1 MITTENL
8 TVRFGKEAL
17 FENVNIKFA
26 PGNCYGLIGA
36 NGAGKSTLIKLL
48 LKELEPTEG
57 TITINN
63 KKLNKIKRRQIPKFR
78 RNIGV
83 VFQDFRLLKD
93 RNIYDNVAFGLRNN
107 VYSNV
112 YDLGVMEMMEEYGFD
127 EEEVD
132 NVIKYLAKFDRPRDV
147 KKAAIEYFK
156 DLSVTESIKEE
167 LKEIAKEQAK
177 AHNYKE
183 LLEEILVRHDVAVKL
198 KGDSYKDTV
207 KMMLEDTAEL
217 DVYQKMLNRISKRQ
231 FKEEVI
237 KNEVTKALKLVNLE
251 GYEKRQ
257 INQLSGGQMQRI
269 AIARAIVN
277 KPRILL
283 LDEPLSA
290 LDLKLRKKMR
300 LELKE
305 LQQKLGIT
313 FIFVTHDQEEAMVMS
328 DTIIVMNGGKIQQI
342 GRPEDIYNTPTNRFV
357 ASFIG
362 EANIIPGVYSDKRR
376 LTMLNKTFKVSSLD
390 LEVGDKVYIIVE
402 KEDFDV
408 APLESAKLIGHVR
421 SVKFQVNSYIMDVEV
436 NGTVIHVSSEDKFSV
451 GDDCIAIK
459 SGTYDLALKYQ
470 QASSDIL
477 IENNLMA
484 DGHGG
489 VVFGSESSGGIKNI
503 IVRRCLFENTDRGLR
518 IKTRRGRGNVGQI
531 DNITFDDIVM
541 NNVLTPFVINSYY
554 NMGPKGGHE
563 EYVWTT
569 KALPVDEYTPVL
581 GAFHFSNMVCNDVS
595 IAAGVFL
602 GLAEMPIKLVS
613 FENVSFSYNKEALEG
628 IPCMMEHPYKM
639 KRVGIFCLNVEK
651 LETKNVTFD
660 GVLGDEIIKEW
671 TR

>member
-1 MITTENL
+1 MARTLVELKGIRKAYGDNVILEDFDMSINENEFVTLLGPSGCGKTTSLRIIGGFETMQEGQLLLDWEEIGLLPSHKRPIN
-8 TVRFGKEAL
+8 TVFQRYAL
-17 FENVNIKFA
+17 F
-26 PGNCYGLIGA
+26 PHL
-36 NGAGKSTLIKLL
+36 
-48 LKELEPTEG
+48 
-57 TITINN
+57 
-63 KKLNKIKRRQIPKFR
+63 
-78 RNIGV
+78 
-83 VFQDFRLLKD
+83 
-93 RNIYDNVAFGLRNN
+93 NIYDNVAFGLRNN

-167 LKEIAKEQAK
+167 LKEITKEQAK

-451 GDDCIAIK
+451 GDEIGFTISPNNIYVESITEKKEKILANYDGANILEGSFIGENVFNFLGADFDTYITTFEPGEHVNAVIRPEDFDLVLDDPDSAI
-459 SGTYDLALKYQ
+459 LQ
-470 QASSDIL
+470 
-477 IENNLMA
+477 
-484 DGHGG
+484 G
-489 VVFGSESSGGIKNI
+489 VVTKSVFTGIH
-503 IVRRCLFENTDRGLR
+503 FEMHVLCEGMDLLVEDYQNVE
-518 IKTRRGRGNVGQI
+518 VGQRIGLKI
-531 DNITFDDIVM
+531 D
-541 NNVLTPFVINSYY
+541 SYEI
-554 NMGPKGGHE
+554 H
-563 EYVWTT
+563 
-569 KALPVDEYTPVL
+569 
-581 GAFHFSNMVCNDVS
+581 
-595 IAAGVFL
+595 
-602 GLAEMPIKLVS
+602 
-613 FENVSFSYNKEALEG
+613 
-628 IPCMMEHPYKM
+628 MMKSE
-639 KRVGIFCLNVEK
+639 
-651 LETKNVTFD
+651 D
-660 GVLGDEIIKEW
+660 
-671 TR
+671 

>member
-1 MITTENL
+1 MARTLVELKGIRKVYGDNVILEDFDMSINENEFVTLLGPSGCGKTTSLRIIGGFETMQEGQLLLDGEEIGMLPSHKRPIN
-8 TVRFGKEAL
+8 TVFQRYAL
-17 FENVNIKFA
+17 F
-26 PGNCYGLIGA
+26 PHL
-36 NGAGKSTLIKLL
+36 
-48 LKELEPTEG
+48 
-57 TITINN
+57 
-63 KKLNKIKRRQIPKFR
+63 
-78 RNIGV
+78 
-83 VFQDFRLLKD
+83 
-93 RNIYDNVAFGLRNN
+93 NIYDNVAFGLRNN

-167 LKEIAKEQAK
+167 LKEITKEQAK

-451 GDDCIAIK
+451 GDEIGFTISPNNIYVESITEKKEKILANYDGANILEGSFIGENVFNFLGADFDTYITTFEPGEHVNAVIRPEDFDLVLDDPDSAI
-459 SGTYDLALKYQ
+459 LQ
-470 QASSDIL
+470 
-477 IENNLMA
+477 
-484 DGHGG
+484 G
-489 VVFGSESSGGIKNI
+489 VVTKSVFTGIH
-503 IVRRCLFENTDRGLR
+503 FEMHVLCEGMDLLVEDYQNVE
-518 IKTRRGRGNVGQI
+518 VGQRIGLKI
-531 DNITFDDIVM
+531 D
-541 NNVLTPFVINSYY
+541 SYEI
-554 NMGPKGGHE
+554 H
-563 EYVWTT
+563 
-569 KALPVDEYTPVL
+569 
-581 GAFHFSNMVCNDVS
+581 
-595 IAAGVFL
+595 
-602 GLAEMPIKLVS
+602 
-613 FENVSFSYNKEALEG
+613 
-628 IPCMMEHPYKM
+628 MMKSE
-639 KRVGIFCLNVEK
+639 
-651 LETKNVTFD
+651 D
-660 GVLGDEIIKEW
+660 
-671 TR
+671 

>member
-1 MITTENL
+1 MARTLVELKGIRKAYGDNVILEDFDMSINENEFVTLLGPSGCGKTTSLRIIGGFETMQEGQLLLDGEEIGMLPSHKRPIN
-8 TVRFGKEAL
+8 TVFQRYAL
-17 FENVNIKFA
+17 F
-26 PGNCYGLIGA
+26 PHL
-36 NGAGKSTLIKLL
+36 
-48 LKELEPTEG
+48 
-57 TITINN
+57 
-63 KKLNKIKRRQIPKFR
+63 
-78 RNIGV
+78 
-83 VFQDFRLLKD
+83 
-93 RNIYDNVAFGLRNN
+93 NIYDNVAFGLRNN

-156 DLSVTESIKEE
+156 DLSVIESIKEE
-167 LKEIAKEQAK
+167 LKEITKEQAK

-451 GDDCIAIK
+451 GDEIGFTISPNNIYVESITEKKEKILANYDGANILEGSFIGENVFNFLGADFDTYITTFEPGEHVNAVIRPEDFDLVLDDPDSAI
-459 SGTYDLALKYQ
+459 LQ
-470 QASSDIL
+470 
-477 IENNLMA
+477 
-484 DGHGG
+484 G
-489 VVFGSESSGGIKNI
+489 VVTKSVFTGIH
-503 IVRRCLFENTDRGLR
+503 FEMHVLCEGMDLLVEDYQNVE
-518 IKTRRGRGNVGQI
+518 VGQRIGLKI
-531 DNITFDDIVM
+531 D
-541 NNVLTPFVINSYY
+541 SYEI
-554 NMGPKGGHE
+554 H
-563 EYVWTT
+563 
-569 KALPVDEYTPVL
+569 
-581 GAFHFSNMVCNDVS
+581 
-595 IAAGVFL
+595 
-602 GLAEMPIKLVS
+602 
-613 FENVSFSYNKEALEG
+613 
-628 IPCMMEHPYKM
+628 MMKSE
-639 KRVGIFCLNVEK
+639 
-651 LETKNVTFD
+651 D
-660 GVLGDEIIKEW
+660 
-671 TR
+671 

>member
-1 MITTENL
+1 MARTLVELKGIRKAYGDNVILEDFDMSINENEFVTLLGPSGCGKTTSLRIIGGFETMQEGQLLLDGEEIGMLPSHKRPIN
-8 TVRFGKEAL
+8 TVFQRYAL
-17 FENVNIKFA
+17 F
-26 PGNCYGLIGA
+26 PHL
-36 NGAGKSTLIKLL
+36 
-48 LKELEPTEG
+48 
-57 TITINN
+57 
-63 KKLNKIKRRQIPKFR
+63 
-78 RNIGV
+78 
-83 VFQDFRLLKD
+83 
-93 RNIYDNVAFGLRNN
+93 NIYDNVAFGLRNN

-167 LKEIAKEQAK
+167 LKEITKEQAK

-183 LLEEILVRHDVAVKL
+183 LLKEILVRHDVAVKL

-451 GDDCIAIK
+451 GDEIGFTISPNNIYVESITEKKEKILANYDGANILEGSFIGENVFNFLGADFDTYITTFEPGEHVNAVIRPEDFDLVLDDPDSAI
-459 SGTYDLALKYQ
+459 LQ
-470 QASSDIL
+470 
-477 IENNLMA
+477 
-484 DGHGG
+484 G
-489 VVFGSESSGGIKNI
+489 VVTKSVFTGIH
-503 IVRRCLFENTDRGLR
+503 FEMHVLCEGMDLLVEDYQNVE
-518 IKTRRGRGNVGQI
+518 VGQRIGLKI
-531 DNITFDDIVM
+531 D
-541 NNVLTPFVINSYY
+541 SYEI
-554 NMGPKGGHE
+554 H
-563 EYVWTT
+563 
-569 KALPVDEYTPVL
+569 
-581 GAFHFSNMVCNDVS
+581 
-595 IAAGVFL
+595 
-602 GLAEMPIKLVS
+602 
-613 FENVSFSYNKEALEG
+613 
-628 IPCMMEHPYKM
+628 MMKSE
-639 KRVGIFCLNVEK
+639 
-651 LETKNVTFD
+651 D
-660 GVLGDEIIKEW
+660 
-671 TR
+671 

>member
-1 MITTENL
+1 MARTLVELKGIRKAYGDNVILEDFDMSINENEFVTLLGPSGCGKTTSLRIIGGFETMQEGQLLLDGEEIGMLPSHKRPIN
-8 TVRFGKEAL
+8 TVFQRYAL
-17 FENVNIKFA
+17 F
-26 PGNCYGLIGA
+26 PHL
-36 NGAGKSTLIKLL
+36 
-48 LKELEPTEG
+48 
-57 TITINN
+57 
-63 KKLNKIKRRQIPKFR
+63 
-78 RNIGV
+78 
-83 VFQDFRLLKD
+83 
-93 RNIYDNVAFGLRNN
+93 NIYDNVAFGLRNN

-167 LKEIAKEQAK
+167 LKEITKEQAK

-421 SVKFQVNSYIMDVEV
+421 LVKFQVNSYIMDVEV
-436 NGTVIHVSSEDKFSV
+436 NGTVIHVLSEDKFSV
-451 GDDCIAIK
+451 GDEIGFTISPNNIYVESITEKKEKILANYDGANILEGSFIGENVFNFLGADFDTYITTFEPGEHVNAVIRPEDFDLVLDDPDSAI
-459 SGTYDLALKYQ
+459 LQ
-470 QASSDIL
+470 
-477 IENNLMA
+477 
-484 DGHGG
+484 G
-489 VVFGSESSGGIKNI
+489 VVTKSVFTGIH
-503 IVRRCLFENTDRGLR
+503 FEMHVLCEGMDLLVEDYQNVE
-518 IKTRRGRGNVGQI
+518 VGQRIGLKI
-531 DNITFDDIVM
+531 D
-541 NNVLTPFVINSYY
+541 SYEI
-554 NMGPKGGHE
+554 H
-563 EYVWTT
+563 
-569 KALPVDEYTPVL
+569 
-581 GAFHFSNMVCNDVS
+581 
-595 IAAGVFL
+595 
-602 GLAEMPIKLVS
+602 
-613 FENVSFSYNKEALEG
+613 
-628 IPCMMEHPYKM
+628 MMKSE
-639 KRVGIFCLNVEK
+639 
-651 LETKNVTFD
+651 D
-660 GVLGDEIIKEW
+660 
-671 TR
+671 

>member
-1 MITTENL
+1 MARTLVELKGIRKAYGDNVILEDFDMSINENEFVTLLGPSGCGKTTSLRIIGGFETMQEGQLLLDGEEIGMLPSHKRPIN
-8 TVRFGKEAL
+8 TVFQRYAL
-17 FENVNIKFA
+17 F
-26 PGNCYGLIGA
+26 PHL
-36 NGAGKSTLIKLL
+36 
-48 LKELEPTEG
+48 
-57 TITINN
+57 
-63 KKLNKIKRRQIPKFR
+63 
-78 RNIGV
+78 
-83 VFQDFRLLKD
+83 
-93 RNIYDNVAFGLRNN
+93 NIYDNVAFGLRNN

-167 LKEIAKEQAK
+167 LKEITKEQAK

-451 GDDCIAIK
+451 GDEIGFTISPNNIYVESITEKKEKILANYDGANILEGSFIGENVFNFLGADFDTYTTTFEPGEHVNAVIRPEDFDLVLDDPDSAI
-459 SGTYDLALKYQ
+459 LQ
-470 QASSDIL
+470 
-477 IENNLMA
+477 
-484 DGHGG
+484 G
-489 VVFGSESSGGIKNI
+489 VVTKSVFTGIH
-503 IVRRCLFENTDRGLR
+503 FEMHVLCEGMDLLVEDYQNVE
-518 IKTRRGRGNVGQI
+518 VGQRIGLKI
-531 DNITFDDIVM
+531 D
-541 NNVLTPFVINSYY
+541 SYEI
-554 NMGPKGGHE
+554 H
-563 EYVWTT
+563 
-569 KALPVDEYTPVL
+569 
-581 GAFHFSNMVCNDVS
+581 
-595 IAAGVFL
+595 
-602 GLAEMPIKLVS
+602 
-613 FENVSFSYNKEALEG
+613 
-628 IPCMMEHPYKM
+628 MMKSE
-639 KRVGIFCLNVEK
+639 
-651 LETKNVTFD
+651 D
-660 GVLGDEIIKEW
+660 
-671 TR
+671 

>member
-1 MITTENL
+1 MARTLVELKGIRKAYGDNVILEDFDMSINENEFVTLLGPSGCGKTTSLRIIGGFETMQEGQLLLDGEEIGMLPSHKRPIN
-8 TVRFGKEAL
+8 TVFQRYAL
-17 FENVNIKFA
+17 F
-26 PGNCYGLIGA
+26 PHL
-36 NGAGKSTLIKLL
+36 
-48 LKELEPTEG
+48 
-57 TITINN
+57 
-63 KKLNKIKRRQIPKFR
+63 
-78 RNIGV
+78 
-83 VFQDFRLLKD
+83 
-93 RNIYDNVAFGLRNN
+93 NIYDNVAFGLRNN

-167 LKEIAKEQAK
+167 LKEITKEQAK

-451 GDDCIAIK
+451 GDEIGFTISPNNIYVESITEKKEKILANYDGANILEGSFIGENVFNFLGADFDTYITTFEPGEHVNAVIRPEDFDLVLDDPDSAI
-459 SGTYDLALKYQ
+459 LQ
-470 QASSDIL
+470 
-477 IENNLMA
+477 
-484 DGHGG
+484 G
-489 VVFGSESSGGIKNI
+489 VVTKSVFTGIH
-503 IVRRCLFENTDRGLR
+503 FEMHVLCEGMDLLVEDYQNVE
-518 IKTRRGRGNVGQI
+518 VGQRIGLKI
-531 DNITFDDIVM
+531 D
-541 NNVLTPFVINSYY
+541 SYEI
-554 NMGPKGGHE
+554 H
-563 EYVWTT
+563 
-569 KALPVDEYTPVL
+569 
-581 GAFHFSNMVCNDVS
+581 
-595 IAAGVFL
+595 
-602 GLAEMPIKLVS
+602 
-613 FENVSFSYNKEALEG
+613 
-628 IPCMMEHPYKM
+628 MMKSE
-639 KRVGIFCLNVEK
+639 
-651 LETKNVTFD
+651 D
-660 GVLGDEIIKEW
+660 
-671 TR
+671 

>member
-1 MITTENL
+1 MARTLVELKGIRKAYGDNVILEDFDMSINENEFVTLLGPSGCGKTTSLRIIGGFETMQEGQLLLDGEEIGMLPSHKRPIN
-8 TVRFGKEAL
+8 TVFQRYAL
-17 FENVNIKFA
+17 F
-26 PGNCYGLIGA
+26 PHL
-36 NGAGKSTLIKLL
+36 
-48 LKELEPTEG
+48 
-57 TITINN
+57 
-63 KKLNKIKRRQIPKFR
+63 
-78 RNIGV
+78 
-83 VFQDFRLLKD
+83 
-93 RNIYDNVAFGLRNN
+93 NIYDNVAFGLRNN

-167 LKEIAKEQAK
+167 LKEITKEQAK

-198 KGDSYKDTV
+198 KGDFYKDTV

-451 GDDCIAIK
+451 GDEIGFTISPNNIYVESITEKKEKILANYDGANILEGSFIGENVFNFLGANFDTYITTFEPGEHVNAVIRPEDFDLVLDDPDSAI
-459 SGTYDLALKYQ
+459 LQ
-470 QASSDIL
+470 
-477 IENNLMA
+477 
-484 DGHGG
+484 G
-489 VVFGSESSGGIKNI
+489 VVTKSVFTGIH
-503 IVRRCLFENTDRGLR
+503 FEMHVLCEGMDLLVEDYQNVE
-518 IKTRRGRGNVGQI
+518 VGQRIGLKI
-531 DNITFDDIVM
+531 D
-541 NNVLTPFVINSYY
+541 SYEI
-554 NMGPKGGHE
+554 H
-563 EYVWTT
+563 
-569 KALPVDEYTPVL
+569 
-581 GAFHFSNMVCNDVS
+581 
-595 IAAGVFL
+595 
-602 GLAEMPIKLVS
+602 
-613 FENVSFSYNKEALEG
+613 
-628 IPCMMEHPYKM
+628 MMKSE
-639 KRVGIFCLNVEK
+639 
-651 LETKNVTFD
+651 D
-660 GVLGDEIIKEW
+660 
-671 TR
+671 

>member
-1 MITTENL
+1 MARTLVELKGIRKAYGDNVILEDFDMSINENEFVTLLGPSGCGKTTSLRIIGGFETMQEGQLLLDGEEIGMLPSHKRPIN
-8 TVRFGKEAL
+8 TVFQRYAL
-17 FENVNIKFA
+17 F
-26 PGNCYGLIGA
+26 PHL
-36 NGAGKSTLIKLL
+36 
-48 LKELEPTEG
+48 
-57 TITINN
+57 
-63 KKLNKIKRRQIPKFR
+63 
-78 RNIGV
+78 
-83 VFQDFRLLKD
+83 
-93 RNIYDNVAFGLRNN
+93 NIYDNVAFGLRNN

-167 LKEIAKEQAK
+167 LKEITKEQAK

-451 GDDCIAIK
+451 GDEIGFTISPNNIYVESITEKKEKILANYDGANILEGSFIGENVFNFLVADFDTYITTFEPGEHVNAVIRPEDFDLVLDDPDSAI
-459 SGTYDLALKYQ
+459 LQ
-470 QASSDIL
+470 
-477 IENNLMA
+477 
-484 DGHGG
+484 G
-489 VVFGSESSGGIKNI
+489 VVTKSVFTGIH
-503 IVRRCLFENTDRGLR
+503 FEMHVLCEGMDLLVEDYQNVE
-518 IKTRRGRGNVGQI
+518 VGQRIGLKI
-531 DNITFDDIVM
+531 D
-541 NNVLTPFVINSYY
+541 SYEI
-554 NMGPKGGHE
+554 H
-563 EYVWTT
+563 
-569 KALPVDEYTPVL
+569 
-581 GAFHFSNMVCNDVS
+581 
-595 IAAGVFL
+595 
-602 GLAEMPIKLVS
+602 
-613 FENVSFSYNKEALEG
+613 
-628 IPCMMEHPYKM
+628 MMKSE
-639 KRVGIFCLNVEK
+639 
-651 LETKNVTFD
+651 D
-660 GVLGDEIIKEW
+660 
-671 TR
+671 

>member
-1 MITTENL
+1 MARTLVELKGIRKAYGDNVILEDFDMSINENEFVTLLGPSGCGKTTSLRIIGGFETMQEGQLLLDGEEIGMLPSHKRPIN
-8 TVRFGKEAL
+8 TVFQRYAL
-17 FENVNIKFA
+17 F
-26 PGNCYGLIGA
+26 PHL
-36 NGAGKSTLIKLL
+36 
-48 LKELEPTEG
+48 
-57 TITINN
+57 
-63 KKLNKIKRRQIPKFR
+63 
-78 RNIGV
+78 
-83 VFQDFRLLKD
+83 
-93 RNIYDNVAFGLRNN
+93 NIYDNVAFGLRNN

-167 LKEIAKEQAK
+167 LKEIIKEQAK

-357 ASFIG
+357 ASLL
-362 EANIIPGVYSDKRR
+362 VR
-376 LTMLNKTFKVSSLD
+376 LILFL
-390 LEVGDKVYIIVE
+390 VYILI
-402 KEDFDV
+402 KED
-408 APLESAKLIGHVR
+408 LQCLIKH
-421 SVKFQVNSYIMDVEV
+421 
-436 NGTVIHVSSEDKFSV
+436 
-451 GDDCIAIK
+451 
-459 SGTYDLALKYQ
+459 
-470 QASSDIL
+470 
-477 IENNLMA
+477 
-484 DGHGG
+484 
-489 VVFGSESSGGIKNI
+489 
-503 IVRRCLFENTDRGLR
+503 LR
-518 IKTRRGRGNVGQI
+518 
-531 DNITFDDIVM
+531 F
-541 NNVLTPFVINSYY
+541 
-554 NMGPKGGHE
+554 
-563 EYVWTT
+563 
-569 KALPVDEYTPVL
+569 LP
-581 GAFHFSNMVCNDVS
+581 
-595 IAAGVFL
+595 
-602 GLAEMPIKLVS
+602 
-613 FENVSFSYNKEALEG
+613 
-628 IPCMMEHPYKM
+628 
-639 KRVGIFCLNVEK
+639 
-651 LETKNVTFD
+651 
-660 GVLGDEIIKEW
+660 
-671 TR
+671 

>member
-1 MITTENL
+1 MAHTLVELKGIRKAYGDNVILEDFDMSINENEFVTLLGPSGCGKTTSLRIIGGFETMQEGQLLLDGEEIGMLPSHKRPIN
-8 TVRFGKEAL
+8 TVFQRYAL
-17 FENVNIKFA
+17 F
-26 PGNCYGLIGA
+26 PHL
-36 NGAGKSTLIKLL
+36 
-48 LKELEPTEG
+48 
-57 TITINN
+57 
-63 KKLNKIKRRQIPKFR
+63 
-78 RNIGV
+78 
-83 VFQDFRLLKD
+83 
-93 RNIYDNVAFGLRNN
+93 NIYDNVAFGLRNN

-167 LKEIAKEQAK
+167 LKEITKEQAK

-183 LLEEILVRHDVAVKL
+183 LLEEIIVRHDVAVKL

-313 FIFVTHDQEEAMVMS
+313 FIFVTHDQEEAMVMA

-451 GDDCIAIK
+451 GDEIGFTISPNNIYVESITEKKEKILANYDGANILEGSFIGENVFNFLGADFDTYITTFEPGEHVNAVIRPEDFDLVLDDPDSAI
-459 SGTYDLALKYQ
+459 LQ
-470 QASSDIL
+470 
-477 IENNLMA
+477 
-484 DGHGG
+484 G
-489 VVFGSESSGGIKNI
+489 VVTKSVFTGIH
-503 IVRRCLFENTDRGLR
+503 FEMHVLCEGMDLLVEDYQNVE
-518 IKTRRGRGNVGQI
+518 VGQRIGLKI
-531 DNITFDDIVM
+531 D
-541 NNVLTPFVINSYY
+541 SYEI
-554 NMGPKGGHE
+554 H
-563 EYVWTT
+563 
-569 KALPVDEYTPVL
+569 
-581 GAFHFSNMVCNDVS
+581 
-595 IAAGVFL
+595 
-602 GLAEMPIKLVS
+602 
-613 FENVSFSYNKEALEG
+613 
-628 IPCMMEHPYKM
+628 MMKSE
-639 KRVGIFCLNVEK
+639 
-651 LETKNVTFD
+651 D
-660 GVLGDEIIKEW
+660 
-671 TR
+671 

>member
-1 MITTENL
+1 MARTLVELKGIRKAYGDNVILEDFDMSINENEFVTLLGPSGCGKTTSLRIIGGFETMQEGQLLLDGEEIGMLPSHKRPIN
-8 TVRFGKEAL
+8 TVFQRYAL
-17 FENVNIKFA
+17 F
-26 PGNCYGLIGA
+26 PHL
-36 NGAGKSTLIKLL
+36 
-48 LKELEPTEG
+48 
-57 TITINN
+57 
-63 KKLNKIKRRQIPKFR
+63 
-78 RNIGV
+78 
-83 VFQDFRLLKD
+83 
-93 RNIYDNVAFGLRNN
+93 NIYDNVAFGLRNN

-167 LKEIAKEQAK
+167 LKEITKEQAK

-408 APLESAKLIGHVR
+408 SPLESAKLIGHVR

-436 NGTVIHVSSEDKFSV
+436 NGTVIHISSEDKFSV
-451 GDDCIAIK
+451 GDEIGFTISPNNIYVESITEKKEKILANYDGANILEGSFIGENVFNFLGADFDTYITTFEPGEHVNAVIRPEDFDLVLDAPDSAI
-459 SGTYDLALKYQ
+459 LQ
-470 QASSDIL
+470 
-477 IENNLMA
+477 
-484 DGHGG
+484 G
-489 VVFGSESSGGIKNI
+489 VVTKSVFTGIH
-503 IVRRCLFENTDRGLR
+503 FEMHVLCEGMDLLVEDYQNVE
-518 IKTRRGRGNVGQI
+518 VGQRIGLKI
-531 DNITFDDIVM
+531 D
-541 NNVLTPFVINSYY
+541 SYEI
-554 NMGPKGGHE
+554 H
-563 EYVWTT
+563 
-569 KALPVDEYTPVL
+569 
-581 GAFHFSNMVCNDVS
+581 
-595 IAAGVFL
+595 
-602 GLAEMPIKLVS
+602 
-613 FENVSFSYNKEALEG
+613 
-628 IPCMMEHPYKM
+628 MMKSE
-639 KRVGIFCLNVEK
+639 
-651 LETKNVTFD
+651 D
-660 GVLGDEIIKEW
+660 
-671 TR
+671 

>member
-1 MITTENL
+1 MARTLVELKGIRKAYGDNVILEDFDMSINENEFVTLLGPSGCGKTTSLRIIGGFETMQEGQLLLDGEEIGMLPSHKRPIN
-8 TVRFGKEAL
+8 TVFQRYAL
-17 FENVNIKFA
+17 F
-26 PGNCYGLIGA
+26 PHL
-36 NGAGKSTLIKLL
+36 
-48 LKELEPTEG
+48 
-57 TITINN
+57 
-63 KKLNKIKRRQIPKFR
+63 
-78 RNIGV
+78 
-83 VFQDFRLLKD
+83 
-93 RNIYDNVAFGLRNN
+93 NIYDNVAFGLRNN

-167 LKEIAKEQAK
+167 LKEITKEQAK

-408 APLESAKLIGHVR
+408 SPLESAKLIGHVR

-451 GDDCIAIK
+451 GDEIGFTISPNNIYVESITEKKEKILANYDGANILEGSFIGENVFNFLGADF
-459 SGTYDLALKYQ
+459 GTYITTFEPGEHVNAVIRPEDFDLVLDDPDSA
-470 QASSDIL
+470 IL
-477 IENNLMA
+477 Q
-484 DGHGG
+484 G
-489 VVFGSESSGGIKNI
+489 VVTKSVFTGIH
-503 IVRRCLFENTDRGLR
+503 FEMHVLCEGMDLLVEDYQNVE
-518 IKTRRGRGNVGQI
+518 VGQRIGLKI
-531 DNITFDDIVM
+531 D
-541 NNVLTPFVINSYY
+541 SYEI
-554 NMGPKGGHE
+554 H
-563 EYVWTT
+563 
-569 KALPVDEYTPVL
+569 
-581 GAFHFSNMVCNDVS
+581 
-595 IAAGVFL
+595 
-602 GLAEMPIKLVS
+602 
-613 FENVSFSYNKEALEG
+613 
-628 IPCMMEHPYKM
+628 MMKSE
-639 KRVGIFCLNVEK
+639 
-651 LETKNVTFD
+651 D
-660 GVLGDEIIKEW
+660 
-671 TR
+671 

>member
-1 MITTENL
+1 MARTLVELKGIRKAYGDNVILEDFDMSINENEFVTLLGPSGCGKTTSLRIIGGFETMQEGQLLLDGEEIGMLPSHKRPIN
-8 TVRFGKEAL
+8 TVFQRYAL
-17 FENVNIKFA
+17 F
-26 PGNCYGLIGA
+26 PHL
-36 NGAGKSTLIKLL
+36 
-48 LKELEPTEG
+48 
-57 TITINN
+57 
-63 KKLNKIKRRQIPKFR
+63 
-78 RNIGV
+78 
-83 VFQDFRLLKD
+83 
-93 RNIYDNVAFGLRNN
+93 NIYDNVAFGLRNN

-167 LKEIAKEQAK
+167 LKEITKEQTK

-328 DTIIVMNGGKIQQI
+328 DTIIVMNCGKIQQI

-451 GDDCIAIK
+451 GDEIGFTISPNNIYVESITEKKEKILANYDGANILEGSFIGENVFNFLGADFDTYITTFEPGEHVNAVIRPEDFDLVLDDPDSAI
-459 SGTYDLALKYQ
+459 LQ
-470 QASSDIL
+470 
-477 IENNLMA
+477 
-484 DGHGG
+484 G
-489 VVFGSESSGGIKNI
+489 VVTKSVFTGIH
-503 IVRRCLFENTDRGLR
+503 FEMHVLCEGMDLLVEDYQNVE
-518 IKTRRGRGNVGQI
+518 VGQRIGLKI
-531 DNITFDDIVM
+531 D
-541 NNVLTPFVINSYY
+541 SYEI
-554 NMGPKGGHE
+554 H
-563 EYVWTT
+563 
-569 KALPVDEYTPVL
+569 
-581 GAFHFSNMVCNDVS
+581 
-595 IAAGVFL
+595 
-602 GLAEMPIKLVS
+602 
-613 FENVSFSYNKEALEG
+613 
-628 IPCMMEHPYKM
+628 MMKSE
-639 KRVGIFCLNVEK
+639 
-651 LETKNVTFD
+651 D
-660 GVLGDEIIKEW
+660 
-671 TR
+671 

>member
-1 MITTENL
+1 MARTLVELKGIRKAYGDNVILEDFDMSINENEFVTLLGPSGCGKTTSLRIIGGFETMQEGQLLLDGEEIGTLPSHKRPIN
-8 TVRFGKEAL
+8 TVFQRYAL
-17 FENVNIKFA
+17 F
-26 PGNCYGLIGA
+26 PHL
-36 NGAGKSTLIKLL
+36 
-48 LKELEPTEG
+48 
-57 TITINN
+57 
-63 KKLNKIKRRQIPKFR
+63 
-78 RNIGV
+78 
-83 VFQDFRLLKD
+83 
-93 RNIYDNVAFGLRNN
+93 NIYDNVAFGLRNN

-167 LKEIAKEQAK
+167 LKEIIKEQAK

-451 GDDCIAIK
+451 GDEIGFTISPNNIYVESITEKKEKILANYDGANILEGSFIGENVFNFLGADFDTYITTFEPGEHVNAVIRPEDFDLVLDDPDSAI
-459 SGTYDLALKYQ
+459 LQ
-470 QASSDIL
+470 
-477 IENNLMA
+477 
-484 DGHGG
+484 G
-489 VVFGSESSGGIKNI
+489 VVTKSVFTGIH
-503 IVRRCLFENTDRGLR
+503 FEMHVLCEGMDLLVEDYQNVE
-518 IKTRRGRGNVGQI
+518 VGQRIGLKI
-531 DNITFDDIVM
+531 D
-541 NNVLTPFVINSYY
+541 SYEI
-554 NMGPKGGHE
+554 H
-563 EYVWTT
+563 
-569 KALPVDEYTPVL
+569 
-581 GAFHFSNMVCNDVS
+581 
-595 IAAGVFL
+595 
-602 GLAEMPIKLVS
+602 
-613 FENVSFSYNKEALEG
+613 
-628 IPCMMEHPYKM
+628 MMKSE
-639 KRVGIFCLNVEK
+639 
-651 LETKNVTFD
+651 D
-660 GVLGDEIIKEW
+660 
-671 TR
+671 

>member
-1 MITTENL
+1 MARTLVELKGIRKAYGDNVILEDFDMSINENEFVTLLGPSGCGKTTSLRIIGGFETMQEGQLLLDGEEIGMLPSHKRPIN
-8 TVRFGKEAL
+8 TVFQRYAL
-17 FENVNIKFA
+17 F
-26 PGNCYGLIGA
+26 PHL
-36 NGAGKSTLIKLL
+36 
-48 LKELEPTEG
+48 
-57 TITINN
+57 
-63 KKLNKIKRRQIPKFR
+63 
-78 RNIGV
+78 
-83 VFQDFRLLKD
+83 
-93 RNIYDNVAFGLRNN
+93 NIYDNVAFGLRNN

-167 LKEIAKEQAK
+167 LKEITKEQAK

-207 KMMLEDTAEL
+207 KIMLEDTAEL

-436 NGTVIHVSSEDKFSV
+436 NGTVIHVSSDDKFSV
-451 GDDCIAIK
+451 GDEIGFTISPNNIYVESITEKKEKILANYDGANILEGSFIGENVFNFLGADFDTYITTFEPGEHVNAVIRPEDFDLVLDDPDSAI
-459 SGTYDLALKYQ
+459 LQ
-470 QASSDIL
+470 
-477 IENNLMA
+477 
-484 DGHGG
+484 G
-489 VVFGSESSGGIKNI
+489 VVTKSVFTGIH
-503 IVRRCLFENTDRGLR
+503 FEMHVLCEGMDLLVEDYQNVE
-518 IKTRRGRGNVGQI
+518 VGQRIGLKI
-531 DNITFDDIVM
+531 D
-541 NNVLTPFVINSYY
+541 SYEI
-554 NMGPKGGHE
+554 H
-563 EYVWTT
+563 
-569 KALPVDEYTPVL
+569 
-581 GAFHFSNMVCNDVS
+581 
-595 IAAGVFL
+595 
-602 GLAEMPIKLVS
+602 
-613 FENVSFSYNKEALEG
+613 
-628 IPCMMEHPYKM
+628 MMKSE
-639 KRVGIFCLNVEK
+639 
-651 LETKNVTFD
+651 D
-660 GVLGDEIIKEW
+660 
-671 TR
+671 

>member
-1 MITTENL
+1 MARTLVELKGIRKAYGDNVILEDFDMSINENEFVTLLGPSGCGKTTSLRIIGGFETMQEGQLLLDGEEIGMLPSHKRPIN
-8 TVRFGKEAL
+8 TVFQRYAL
-17 FENVNIKFA
+17 F
-26 PGNCYGLIGA
+26 PHL
-36 NGAGKSTLIKLL
+36 
-48 LKELEPTEG
+48 
-57 TITINN
+57 
-63 KKLNKIKRRQIPKFR
+63 
-78 RNIGV
+78 
-83 VFQDFRLLKD
+83 
-93 RNIYDNVAFGLRNN
+93 NIYDNVAFGLRNN

-132 NVIKYLAKFDRPRDV
+132 NVIKYLAKFDKPRDV
-147 KKAAIEYFK
+147 RKAAIEYFK

-167 LKEIAKEQAK
+167 LKEITKEQAK

-183 LLEEILVRHDVAVKL
+183 LLKEILLRHDVTINL

-408 APLESAKLIGHVR
+408 APLESARLIGHVK
-421 SVKFQVNSYIMDVEV
+421 SVKFQVNSYIMDVDV
-436 NGTVIHVSSEDKFSV
+436 NGTVIHVSSEDKFAV
-451 GDDCIAIK
+451 
-459 SGTYDLALKYQ
+459 
-470 QASSDIL
+470 
-477 IENNLMA
+477 
-484 DGHGG
+484 
-489 VVFGSESSGGIKNI
+489 
-503 IVRRCLFENTDRGLR
+503 
-518 IKTRRGRGNVGQI
+518 
-531 DNITFDDIVM
+531 
-541 NNVLTPFVINSYY
+541 
-554 NMGPKGGHE
+554 
-563 EYVWTT
+563 
-569 KALPVDEYTPVL
+569 
-581 GAFHFSNMVCNDVS
+581 
-595 IAAGVFL
+595 
-602 GLAEMPIKLVS
+602 
-613 FENVSFSYNKEALEG
+613 
-628 IPCMMEHPYKM
+628 
-639 KRVGIFCLNVEK
+639 
-651 LETKNVTFD
+651 
-660 GVLGDEIIKEW
+660 GDEIGFTISPNNIYVESITEKKEKILANYDGANILEGSFVGENVFNFLGADFD
-671 TR
+671 TYITTFEPGEHVNAVIRPEDFDLVLDDPDSAILQGVVTKSVFTGIHFEMHVLCEGMDLLVEDYQNVEVGQRIGLKIDSYEIHMMKSED

>member
-1 MITTENL
+1 MARTLVELKGIRKAYGDNVILEDFDMSINENEFVTLLGPSGCGKTTSLRIIGGFETMQEGQLLLDGEEIGMLPSHKRPIN
-8 TVRFGKEAL
+8 TVFQRYAL
-17 FENVNIKFA
+17 F
-26 PGNCYGLIGA
+26 PHL
-36 NGAGKSTLIKLL
+36 
-48 LKELEPTEG
+48 
-57 TITINN
+57 
-63 KKLNKIKRRQIPKFR
+63 
-78 RNIGV
+78 
-83 VFQDFRLLKD
+83 
-93 RNIYDNVAFGLRNN
+93 NIYDNVAFGLRNN

-421 SVKFQVNSYIMDVEV
+421 SVKFQVNSYIMDAEV

-451 GDDCIAIK
+451 GDEIGFTISPNNIYVESITEKKEKILANYDGANILEGSFIGENVFNFLGADFDTYITTFEPGEHVNAVIRPEDFDLVLDDPDSAI
-459 SGTYDLALKYQ
+459 LQ
-470 QASSDIL
+470 
-477 IENNLMA
+477 
-484 DGHGG
+484 G
-489 VVFGSESSGGIKNI
+489 VVTKSVFTGIH
-503 IVRRCLFENTDRGLR
+503 FEMHVLCEGMDLLVEDYQNVE
-518 IKTRRGRGNVGQI
+518 VGQRIGLKI
-531 DNITFDDIVM
+531 D
-541 NNVLTPFVINSYY
+541 SYEI
-554 NMGPKGGHE
+554 H
-563 EYVWTT
+563 
-569 KALPVDEYTPVL
+569 
-581 GAFHFSNMVCNDVS
+581 
-595 IAAGVFL
+595 
-602 GLAEMPIKLVS
+602 
-613 FENVSFSYNKEALEG
+613 
-628 IPCMMEHPYKM
+628 MMKSE
-639 KRVGIFCLNVEK
+639 
-651 LETKNVTFD
+651 D
-660 GVLGDEIIKEW
+660 
-671 TR
+671 

>member
-1 MITTENL
+1 MARTLVELKGIRKAYGDNVILEDFDMSINENEFVTLLGPSGCGKTTSLRIIGGFETMQEGQLLLDGEEIGMLPSHKRPIN
-8 TVRFGKEAL
+8 TVFQRYAL
-17 FENVNIKFA
+17 F
-26 PGNCYGLIGA
+26 PHL
-36 NGAGKSTLIKLL
+36 
-48 LKELEPTEG
+48 
-57 TITINN
+57 
-63 KKLNKIKRRQIPKFR
+63 
-78 RNIGV
+78 
-83 VFQDFRLLKD
+83 
-93 RNIYDNVAFGLRNN
+93 NIYDNVAFGLRNN

-167 LKEIAKEQAK
+167 LKEITKEQAK

-198 KGDSYKDTV
+198 NGDSYKDTV

-451 GDDCIAIK
+451 GDEIGFTISPNNIYVESITEKKEKILANYDGANILEGSFIGENVFNFLGADFDTYITTFEPGEHVNAVIRPEDFDLVLDDPDSAI
-459 SGTYDLALKYQ
+459 LQ
-470 QASSDIL
+470 
-477 IENNLMA
+477 
-484 DGHGG
+484 G
-489 VVFGSESSGGIKNI
+489 VVTKSVFTGIH
-503 IVRRCLFENTDRGLR
+503 FEMHVLCEGMDLLVEDYQNVE
-518 IKTRRGRGNVGQI
+518 VGQRIGLKI
-531 DNITFDDIVM
+531 D
-541 NNVLTPFVINSYY
+541 SYEI
-554 NMGPKGGHE
+554 H
-563 EYVWTT
+563 
-569 KALPVDEYTPVL
+569 
-581 GAFHFSNMVCNDVS
+581 
-595 IAAGVFL
+595 
-602 GLAEMPIKLVS
+602 
-613 FENVSFSYNKEALEG
+613 
-628 IPCMMEHPYKM
+628 MMKSE
-639 KRVGIFCLNVEK
+639 
-651 LETKNVTFD
+651 D
-660 GVLGDEIIKEW
+660 
-671 TR
+671 

>member
-1 MITTENL
+1 MARTLVELKGIRKAYGDNVILEDFDMSINENEFVTLLGPSGCGKTTSLRIIGGFETMQEGQLLLDGEEIGMLPSHKRPIN
-8 TVRFGKEAL
+8 TVFQRYAL
-17 FENVNIKFA
+17 F
-26 PGNCYGLIGA
+26 PHL
-36 NGAGKSTLIKLL
+36 
-48 LKELEPTEG
+48 
-57 TITINN
+57 
-63 KKLNKIKRRQIPKFR
+63 
-78 RNIGV
+78 
-83 VFQDFRLLKD
+83 
-93 RNIYDNVAFGLRNN
+93 NIYDNVAFGLRNN

-167 LKEIAKEQAK
+167 LKEITKEQAK

-207 KMMLEDTAEL
+207 KMMLEDTAGL

-328 DTIIVMNGGKIQQI
+328 DTIIVMNCGKIQQI

-451 GDDCIAIK
+451 GDEIGFTISPNNIYVESITEKKEKILANYDGANILEGSFIGENVFNFLGADFDTYITTFEPGEHVNAVIRPEDFDLVLDDPDSAI
-459 SGTYDLALKYQ
+459 LQ
-470 QASSDIL
+470 
-477 IENNLMA
+477 
-484 DGHGG
+484 G
-489 VVFGSESSGGIKNI
+489 VVTKSVFTGIH
-503 IVRRCLFENTDRGLR
+503 FEMHVLCEGMDLLVEDYQNVE
-518 IKTRRGRGNVGQI
+518 VGQRIGLKI
-531 DNITFDDIVM
+531 D
-541 NNVLTPFVINSYY
+541 SYEI
-554 NMGPKGGHE
+554 H
-563 EYVWTT
+563 
-569 KALPVDEYTPVL
+569 
-581 GAFHFSNMVCNDVS
+581 
-595 IAAGVFL
+595 
-602 GLAEMPIKLVS
+602 
-613 FENVSFSYNKEALEG
+613 
-628 IPCMMEHPYKM
+628 MMKSE
-639 KRVGIFCLNVEK
+639 
-651 LETKNVTFD
+651 D
-660 GVLGDEIIKEW
+660 
-671 TR
+671 

>member
-1 MITTENL
+1 MARTLVELKGIRKAYGDNVILEDFDMSINENEFVTLLGPSGCGKTTSLRIIGGFETMQEGQLLLDGEEIGMLPSHKRPIN
-8 TVRFGKEAL
+8 TVFQRYAL
-17 FENVNIKFA
+17 F
-26 PGNCYGLIGA
+26 PHL
-36 NGAGKSTLIKLL
+36 
-48 LKELEPTEG
+48 
-57 TITINN
+57 
-63 KKLNKIKRRQIPKFR
+63 
-78 RNIGV
+78 
-83 VFQDFRLLKD
+83 
-93 RNIYDNVAFGLRNN
+93 NIYDNVAFGLRNN

-167 LKEIAKEQAK
+167 LNEITKEQAK

-451 GDDCIAIK
+451 GDEIGFTISPNNIYVESITEKKEKILANYDGANILEGSFIGENVFNFLGADFDTYITTFEPGEHVNAVIRPEDFDLVLDDPDSAI
-459 SGTYDLALKYQ
+459 LQ
-470 QASSDIL
+470 
-477 IENNLMA
+477 
-484 DGHGG
+484 G
-489 VVFGSESSGGIKNI
+489 VVTKSVFTGIH
-503 IVRRCLFENTDRGLR
+503 FEMHVLCEGMDLLVEDYQNVE
-518 IKTRRGRGNVGQI
+518 VGQRIGLKI
-531 DNITFDDIVM
+531 D
-541 NNVLTPFVINSYY
+541 SYEI
-554 NMGPKGGHE
+554 H
-563 EYVWTT
+563 
-569 KALPVDEYTPVL
+569 
-581 GAFHFSNMVCNDVS
+581 
-595 IAAGVFL
+595 
-602 GLAEMPIKLVS
+602 
-613 FENVSFSYNKEALEG
+613 
-628 IPCMMEHPYKM
+628 MMKSE
-639 KRVGIFCLNVEK
+639 
-651 LETKNVTFD
+651 D
-660 GVLGDEIIKEW
+660 
-671 TR
+671 

>member
-1 MITTENL
+1 MARTLVELKGIRKAYGDNVILEDFDMSINENEFVTLLGPSGCGKTTSLRIIGGFETMQEGQLLLDGEEIGMLPSHKRPIN
-8 TVRFGKEAL
+8 TVFQRYAL
-17 FENVNIKFA
+17 F
-26 PGNCYGLIGA
+26 PHL
-36 NGAGKSTLIKLL
+36 
-48 LKELEPTEG
+48 
-57 TITINN
+57 
-63 KKLNKIKRRQIPKFR
+63 
-78 RNIGV
+78 
-83 VFQDFRLLKD
+83 
-93 RNIYDNVAFGLRNN
+93 NIYDNVAFGLRNN

-167 LKEIAKEQAK
+167 LKEITKEQAK

-328 DTIIVMNGGKIQQI
+328 DAIIVMNGGKIQQI

-451 GDDCIAIK
+451 GDEIGFTISPNNIYVESITEKKEKILANYDGANILEGSFIGENVFNFLGADFDTYITTFEPGEHVNAVIRPEDFDLVLDDPDSAI
-459 SGTYDLALKYQ
+459 LQ
-470 QASSDIL
+470 
-477 IENNLMA
+477 
-484 DGHGG
+484 G
-489 VVFGSESSGGIKNI
+489 VVTKSVFTGIH
-503 IVRRCLFENTDRGLR
+503 FEMHVLCEGMDLLVEDYQNVE
-518 IKTRRGRGNVGQI
+518 VGQRIGLKI
-531 DNITFDDIVM
+531 D
-541 NNVLTPFVINSYY
+541 SY
-554 NMGPKGGHE
+554 E
-563 EYVWTT
+563 
-569 KALPVDEYTPVL
+569 
-581 GAFHFSNMVCNDVS
+581 
-595 IAAGVFL
+595 IQ
-602 GLAEMPIKLVS
+602 
-613 FENVSFSYNKEALEG
+613 
-628 IPCMMEHPYKM
+628 MMKSE
-639 KRVGIFCLNVEK
+639 
-651 LETKNVTFD
+651 D
-660 GVLGDEIIKEW
+660 
-671 TR
+671 

>member
-1 MITTENL
+1 MARTLVELKGIRKAYGDNVILEDFDMSINENEFVTLLGPSGCGKTTSLRIIGGFETMQEGQLLLDGEEIGMLPSHKRPIN
-8 TVRFGKEAL
+8 TVFQRYAL
-17 FENVNIKFA
+17 F
-26 PGNCYGLIGA
+26 PHL
-36 NGAGKSTLIKLL
+36 
-48 LKELEPTEG
+48 
-57 TITINN
+57 
-63 KKLNKIKRRQIPKFR
+63 
-78 RNIGV
+78 
-83 VFQDFRLLKD
+83 
-93 RNIYDNVAFGLRNN
+93 NIYDNVAFGLRNN

-132 NVIKYLAKFDRPRDV
+132 NVIKYLAKFDRPQDV

-167 LKEIAKEQAK
+167 LKEITKEQAK

-183 LLEEILVRHDVAVKL
+183 LLEEILLRHDATVNL
-198 KGDSYKDTV
+198 KGDFYKDTV

-408 APLESAKLIGHVR
+408 APLESAKLIGHVK

-436 NGTVIHVSSEDKFSV
+436 NGTVIHVSSEDKF
-451 GDDCIAIK
+451 AI
-459 SGTYDLALKYQ
+459 
-470 QASSDIL
+470 
-477 IENNLMA
+477 
-484 DGHGG
+484 
-489 VVFGSESSGGIKNI
+489 
-503 IVRRCLFENTDRGLR
+503 
-518 IKTRRGRGNVGQI
+518 
-531 DNITFDDIVM
+531 
-541 NNVLTPFVINSYY
+541 
-554 NMGPKGGHE
+554 
-563 EYVWTT
+563 
-569 KALPVDEYTPVL
+569 
-581 GAFHFSNMVCNDVS
+581 
-595 IAAGVFL
+595 
-602 GLAEMPIKLVS
+602 
-613 FENVSFSYNKEALEG
+613 
-628 IPCMMEHPYKM
+628 
-639 KRVGIFCLNVEK
+639 
-651 LETKNVTFD
+651 
-660 GVLGDEIIKEW
+660 GDEIGFTISPNNIYVESITEKKEKILANYDGANILEGSFVGENVFNFLGADFD
-671 TR
+671 TYITTFEPGEHVNAVIRPEDFDLVLDDPDSAILQGVVTKSVFTGIHFEMHVLCEGMDLLVEDYQNVEVGQRIGLKIDSYEIHMMKSED

>member
-1 MITTENL
+1 MARTLVELKGIRKAYGDNVILEDFDMSINENEFVTLLGPSGCGKTTSLRIIGGFETMQEGQLLLDGEEIGMLPSHKRPIN
-8 TVRFGKEAL
+8 TVFQRYAL
-17 FENVNIKFA
+17 F
-26 PGNCYGLIGA
+26 PHL
-36 NGAGKSTLIKLL
+36 
-48 LKELEPTEG
+48 
-57 TITINN
+57 
-63 KKLNKIKRRQIPKFR
+63 
-78 RNIGV
+78 
-83 VFQDFRLLKD
+83 
-93 RNIYDNVAFGLRNN
+93 NIYDNVAFGLRNN

-167 LKEIAKEQAK
+167 LKEITKEQAK

-313 FIFVTHDQEEAMVMS
+313 FIFVTHDQEEAMIMS

-451 GDDCIAIK
+451 GDEIGFTISPNNIYVESITEKKEKILANYDGANILEGSFIGENVFNFLGADFDTYITTFEPGEHVNAVIRPEDFDLVLDDPDSAI
-459 SGTYDLALKYQ
+459 LQ
-470 QASSDIL
+470 
-477 IENNLMA
+477 
-484 DGHGG
+484 G
-489 VVFGSESSGGIKNI
+489 VVTKSVFTGIH
-503 IVRRCLFENTDRGLR
+503 FEMHVLCEGMDLLVEDYQNVE
-518 IKTRRGRGNVGQI
+518 VGQRIGLKI
-531 DNITFDDIVM
+531 D
-541 NNVLTPFVINSYY
+541 SYEI
-554 NMGPKGGHE
+554 H
-563 EYVWTT
+563 
-569 KALPVDEYTPVL
+569 
-581 GAFHFSNMVCNDVS
+581 
-595 IAAGVFL
+595 
-602 GLAEMPIKLVS
+602 
-613 FENVSFSYNKEALEG
+613 
-628 IPCMMEHPYKM
+628 MMKSE
-639 KRVGIFCLNVEK
+639 
-651 LETKNVTFD
+651 D
-660 GVLGDEIIKEW
+660 
-671 TR
+671 

>member
-1 MITTENL
+1 MARTLVELKGIRKAYGDNVILEDFDMSINENEFVTLLGPSGCGKTTSLRIIGGFETMQEGQLLLDGEEIGMLPSHKRPIN
-8 TVRFGKEAL
+8 TVFQRYAL
-17 FENVNIKFA
+17 F
-26 PGNCYGLIGA
+26 PHL
-36 NGAGKSTLIKLL
+36 
-48 LKELEPTEG
+48 
-57 TITINN
+57 
-63 KKLNKIKRRQIPKFR
+63 
-78 RNIGV
+78 
-83 VFQDFRLLKD
+83 
-93 RNIYDNVAFGLRNN
+93 NIYDNVAFGLRNN

-167 LKEIAKEQAK
+167 LKEITKEQAK

-183 LLEEILVRHDVAVKL
+183 LLEGILLRHDVTVNL

-217 DVYQKMLNRISKRQ
+217 DVYQKMLKRISKRQ

-300 LELKE
+300 LELKD

-408 APLESAKLIGHVR
+408 APLESAKLIGHVK

-436 NGTVIHVSSEDKFSV
+436 NGTVIHVSSEDKF
-451 GDDCIAIK
+451 AI
-459 SGTYDLALKYQ
+459 
-470 QASSDIL
+470 
-477 IENNLMA
+477 
-484 DGHGG
+484 
-489 VVFGSESSGGIKNI
+489 
-503 IVRRCLFENTDRGLR
+503 
-518 IKTRRGRGNVGQI
+518 
-531 DNITFDDIVM
+531 
-541 NNVLTPFVINSYY
+541 
-554 NMGPKGGHE
+554 
-563 EYVWTT
+563 
-569 KALPVDEYTPVL
+569 
-581 GAFHFSNMVCNDVS
+581 
-595 IAAGVFL
+595 
-602 GLAEMPIKLVS
+602 
-613 FENVSFSYNKEALEG
+613 
-628 IPCMMEHPYKM
+628 
-639 KRVGIFCLNVEK
+639 
-651 LETKNVTFD
+651 
-660 GVLGDEIIKEW
+660 GDEIGFTISPNNIYVESITEKKEKILANYDGANILEGSFVGENVFNFLGADFD
-671 TR
+671 TYITTFEPGEHVNAVIRPEDFDLVLDDPDSAILQGVVTKSVFTGIHFEMHVLCEGMDLLVEDYQNVEVGQRIGLKIDSYEIHMMKSED

>member
-1 MITTENL
+1 MARTLVELKGIRKAYGDNVILEDFDMSINENEFVTLLGPSGCGKTTSLRIIGGFETMQEGQLLLDGEEIGMLPSHKRPIN
-8 TVRFGKEAL
+8 TVFQRYAL
-17 FENVNIKFA
+17 F
-26 PGNCYGLIGA
+26 PHL
-36 NGAGKSTLIKLL
+36 
-48 LKELEPTEG
+48 
-57 TITINN
+57 
-63 KKLNKIKRRQIPKFR
+63 
-78 RNIGV
+78 
-83 VFQDFRLLKD
+83 
-93 RNIYDNVAFGLRNN
+93 NIYDNVAFGLRNN

-167 LKEIAKEQAK
+167 LKEITKEQAK

-183 LLEEILVRHDVAVKL
+183 LLEEIIVRHDVAVKL

-451 GDDCIAIK
+451 GDEIGFTISPNNIYVESITEKKEKILANYDGANILEASFIGENVFNFLGADFDTYITTFEPGEHVNAVIRPEDFDLVLDDPDSAI
-459 SGTYDLALKYQ
+459 LQ
-470 QASSDIL
+470 
-477 IENNLMA
+477 
-484 DGHGG
+484 G
-489 VVFGSESSGGIKNI
+489 VVTKSVFTGIH
-503 IVRRCLFENTDRGLR
+503 FEMHVLCEGMDLLVEDYQNVE
-518 IKTRRGRGNVGQI
+518 VGQRIGLKI
-531 DNITFDDIVM
+531 D
-541 NNVLTPFVINSYY
+541 SYEI
-554 NMGPKGGHE
+554 H
-563 EYVWTT
+563 
-569 KALPVDEYTPVL
+569 
-581 GAFHFSNMVCNDVS
+581 
-595 IAAGVFL
+595 
-602 GLAEMPIKLVS
+602 
-613 FENVSFSYNKEALEG
+613 
-628 IPCMMEHPYKM
+628 MMKSE
-639 KRVGIFCLNVEK
+639 
-651 LETKNVTFD
+651 D
-660 GVLGDEIIKEW
+660 
-671 TR
+671 

>member
-1 MITTENL
+1 MARTLVELKGIRKAYGDNVILEDFDMSINENEFVTLLGPSGCGKTTSLRIIGGFETMQEGQLLLDGEEIGMLPSHKRPIN
-8 TVRFGKEAL
+8 TVFQRYAL
-17 FENVNIKFA
+17 F
-26 PGNCYGLIGA
+26 PHL
-36 NGAGKSTLIKLL
+36 
-48 LKELEPTEG
+48 
-57 TITINN
+57 
-63 KKLNKIKRRQIPKFR
+63 
-78 RNIGV
+78 
-83 VFQDFRLLKD
+83 
-93 RNIYDNVAFGLRNN
+93 NIYDNVAFGLRNN
-107 VYSNV
+107 IYSNV

-167 LKEIAKEQAK
+167 LKEITKEQAK

-451 GDDCIAIK
+451 GDEIGFTISPNNIYVESITEKKEKILANYDGANILEGSFIGENVFNFLGADFDTYITTFEPGEHVNAVIRPEDFDLVLDDPDSAI
-459 SGTYDLALKYQ
+459 LQ
-470 QASSDIL
+470 
-477 IENNLMA
+477 
-484 DGHGG
+484 G
-489 VVFGSESSGGIKNI
+489 VVTKSVFTGIH
-503 IVRRCLFENTDRGLR
+503 FEMHVLCEGMDLLVEDYQNVE
-518 IKTRRGRGNVGQI
+518 VGQRIGLKI
-531 DNITFDDIVM
+531 D
-541 NNVLTPFVINSYY
+541 SYEI
-554 NMGPKGGHE
+554 H
-563 EYVWTT
+563 
-569 KALPVDEYTPVL
+569 
-581 GAFHFSNMVCNDVS
+581 
-595 IAAGVFL
+595 
-602 GLAEMPIKLVS
+602 
-613 FENVSFSYNKEALEG
+613 
-628 IPCMMEHPYKM
+628 MMKSE
-639 KRVGIFCLNVEK
+639 
-651 LETKNVTFD
+651 D
-660 GVLGDEIIKEW
+660 
-671 TR
+671 

>member
-1 MITTENL
+1 MARTLVELKGIRKAYGDNVILEDFDMSINENEFVTLLGPSGCGKTTSLRIIGGFETMQEGQLLLDGEEIGMLPSHKRPIN
-8 TVRFGKEAL
+8 TVFQRYAL
-17 FENVNIKFA
+17 F
-26 PGNCYGLIGA
+26 PHL
-36 NGAGKSTLIKLL
+36 
-48 LKELEPTEG
+48 
-57 TITINN
+57 
-63 KKLNKIKRRQIPKFR
+63 
-78 RNIGV
+78 
-83 VFQDFRLLKD
+83 
-93 RNIYDNVAFGLRNN
+93 NIYDNVAFGLRNN

-451 GDDCIAIK
+451 GDEIGFTISPNNIYVESITEKKEKILANYDGANILEGSFIGENVFNFLGADFDTYITTFEPGEHVNAVIRPEDFDLVLDDPDSAI
-459 SGTYDLALKYQ
+459 LQ
-470 QASSDIL
+470 
-477 IENNLMA
+477 
-484 DGHGG
+484 G
-489 VVFGSESSGGIKNI
+489 VVTKSVFTGIH
-503 IVRRCLFENTDRGLR
+503 FEMHVLCEGMDLLVEDYQNVE
-518 IKTRRGRGNVGQI
+518 VGQRIGLKI
-531 DNITFDDIVM
+531 D
-541 NNVLTPFVINSYY
+541 SYEI
-554 NMGPKGGHE
+554 H
-563 EYVWTT
+563 
-569 KALPVDEYTPVL
+569 
-581 GAFHFSNMVCNDVS
+581 
-595 IAAGVFL
+595 
-602 GLAEMPIKLVS
+602 
-613 FENVSFSYNKEALEG
+613 
-628 IPCMMEHPYKM
+628 MMKSE
-639 KRVGIFCLNVEK
+639 
-651 LETKNVTFD
+651 D
-660 GVLGDEIIKEW
+660 
-671 TR
+671 

>member
-1 MITTENL
+1 MARTLVELKGIRKAYGDNVILEDFDMSINENEFVTLLGPSGCGKTTSLRIIGGFETMQEGQLLLDGEEIGMLPSHKRPIN
-8 TVRFGKEAL
+8 TVFQRYAL
-17 FENVNIKFA
+17 F
-26 PGNCYGLIGA
+26 PHL
-36 NGAGKSTLIKLL
+36 
-48 LKELEPTEG
+48 
-57 TITINN
+57 
-63 KKLNKIKRRQIPKFR
+63 
-78 RNIGV
+78 
-83 VFQDFRLLKD
+83 
-93 RNIYDNVAFGLRNN
+93 NIYDNVAFGLRNN

-251 GYEKRQ
+251 GYGKRQ

-451 GDDCIAIK
+451 GDEIGFTISPNNIYVESITEKKEKILANYDGANILEGSFIGENVFNFLGADFDTYITTFEPGEHVNAVIRPEDFDLVLDDPDSAI
-459 SGTYDLALKYQ
+459 LQ
-470 QASSDIL
+470 
-477 IENNLMA
+477 
-484 DGHGG
+484 G
-489 VVFGSESSGGIKNI
+489 VVTKSVFTGIH
-503 IVRRCLFENTDRGLR
+503 FEMHVLCEGMDLLVEDYQNVE
-518 IKTRRGRGNVGQI
+518 VGQRIGLKI
-531 DNITFDDIVM
+531 D
-541 NNVLTPFVINSYY
+541 SYEI
-554 NMGPKGGHE
+554 H
-563 EYVWTT
+563 
-569 KALPVDEYTPVL
+569 
-581 GAFHFSNMVCNDVS
+581 
-595 IAAGVFL
+595 
-602 GLAEMPIKLVS
+602 
-613 FENVSFSYNKEALEG
+613 
-628 IPCMMEHPYKM
+628 MMKSE
-639 KRVGIFCLNVEK
+639 
-651 LETKNVTFD
+651 D
-660 GVLGDEIIKEW
+660 
-671 TR
+671 

>member
-1 MITTENL
+1 MARTLVELKGIRKAYGDNVILEDFDMSINENEFVTLLGPSGCGKTTSLRIIGGFETMQEGQLLLDGEEIGMLPSHKRPIN
-8 TVRFGKEAL
+8 TVFQRYAL
-17 FENVNIKFA
+17 F
-26 PGNCYGLIGA
+26 PHL
-36 NGAGKSTLIKLL
+36 
-48 LKELEPTEG
+48 
-57 TITINN
+57 
-63 KKLNKIKRRQIPKFR
+63 
-78 RNIGV
+78 
-83 VFQDFRLLKD
+83 
-93 RNIYDNVAFGLRNN
+93 NIYDNVAFGLRNN

-167 LKEIAKEQAK
+167 LKEITKEQAK

-421 SVKFQVNSYIMDVEV
+421 LVKFQVNSYIMDVEV

-451 GDDCIAIK
+451 GDEIGFTISPNNIYVESITEKKEKILANYDGANILEGSFIGENVFNFLGADFDTYITTFEPGEHVNAVIRPEDFDLVLDDPDSAI
-459 SGTYDLALKYQ
+459 LQ
-470 QASSDIL
+470 
-477 IENNLMA
+477 
-484 DGHGG
+484 G
-489 VVFGSESSGGIKNI
+489 VVTKSVFTGIH
-503 IVRRCLFENTDRGLR
+503 FEMHVLCEGMDLLVEDYQNVE
-518 IKTRRGRGNVGQI
+518 VGQRIGLKI
-531 DNITFDDIVM
+531 D
-541 NNVLTPFVINSYY
+541 SYEI
-554 NMGPKGGHE
+554 H
-563 EYVWTT
+563 
-569 KALPVDEYTPVL
+569 
-581 GAFHFSNMVCNDVS
+581 
-595 IAAGVFL
+595 
-602 GLAEMPIKLVS
+602 
-613 FENVSFSYNKEALEG
+613 
-628 IPCMMEHPYKM
+628 MMKSE
-639 KRVGIFCLNVEK
+639 
-651 LETKNVTFD
+651 D
-660 GVLGDEIIKEW
+660 
-671 TR
+671 

>member
-1 MITTENL
+1 MARTLVELKGIRKAYGDNVILEDFDMSINENEFVTLLGPSGCGKTTSLRIIGGFETMQEGQLLLDGEEIGMLPSHKRPIN
-8 TVRFGKEAL
+8 TVFQRYAL
-17 FENVNIKFA
+17 F
-26 PGNCYGLIGA
+26 PHL
-36 NGAGKSTLIKLL
+36 
-48 LKELEPTEG
+48 
-57 TITINN
+57 
-63 KKLNKIKRRQIPKFR
+63 
-78 RNIGV
+78 
-83 VFQDFRLLKD
+83 
-93 RNIYDNVAFGLRNN
+93 NIYDNVAFGLRNN

-167 LKEIAKEQAK
+167 LKEITKEQAK

-328 DTIIVMNGGKIQQI
+328 DTIIVMTGGKIQQI

-436 NGTVIHVSSEDKFSV
+436 NGTVIHVSSEDKISV
-451 GDDCIAIK
+451 GDEIGFTISPNNIYVESITEKKEKILANYDGANILEGSFIGENVFNFLGADFDTYITTFEPGEHVNAVIRPEDFDLVLDDPDSAI
-459 SGTYDLALKYQ
+459 LQ
-470 QASSDIL
+470 
-477 IENNLMA
+477 
-484 DGHGG
+484 G
-489 VVFGSESSGGIKNI
+489 VVTKSVFTGIH
-503 IVRRCLFENTDRGLR
+503 FEMHVLCEGMDLLVEDYQNVE
-518 IKTRRGRGNVGQI
+518 VGQRIGLKI
-531 DNITFDDIVM
+531 D
-541 NNVLTPFVINSYY
+541 SYEI
-554 NMGPKGGHE
+554 H
-563 EYVWTT
+563 
-569 KALPVDEYTPVL
+569 
-581 GAFHFSNMVCNDVS
+581 
-595 IAAGVFL
+595 
-602 GLAEMPIKLVS
+602 
-613 FENVSFSYNKEALEG
+613 
-628 IPCMMEHPYKM
+628 MMKSE
-639 KRVGIFCLNVEK
+639 
-651 LETKNVTFD
+651 D
-660 GVLGDEIIKEW
+660 
-671 TR
+671 

>member
-1 MITTENL
+1 MARTLVELKGIRKAYGDNVILEDFDMSINENEFVTLLGPSGCGKTTSLRIIGGFETMQEGQLLLDGEEIGMLPSHKRPIN
-8 TVRFGKEAL
+8 TVFQRYAL
-17 FENVNIKFA
+17 F
-26 PGNCYGLIGA
+26 PHL
-36 NGAGKSTLIKLL
+36 
-48 LKELEPTEG
+48 
-57 TITINN
+57 
-63 KKLNKIKRRQIPKFR
+63 
-78 RNIGV
+78 
-83 VFQDFRLLKD
+83 
-93 RNIYDNVAFGLRNN
+93 NIYDNVAFGLRNN

-167 LKEIAKEQAK
+167 LKEITKEQAK

-183 LLEEILVRHDVAVKL
+183 LLEEILVRHDVALKL

-207 KMMLEDTAEL
+207 KMMLDDTAEL

-451 GDDCIAIK
+451 GDEIGFTISPNNIYVESITEKKEKILANYDGANILEGSFIGENVFNFLGADFDTYITTFEPGEHVNAVIRPEDFDLVLDDPDSAI
-459 SGTYDLALKYQ
+459 LQ
-470 QASSDIL
+470 
-477 IENNLMA
+477 
-484 DGHGG
+484 G
-489 VVFGSESSGGIKNI
+489 VVTKSVFTGIH
-503 IVRRCLFENTDRGLR
+503 FEMHVLCEGMDLLVEDYQNVE
-518 IKTRRGRGNVGQI
+518 VGQRIGLKI
-531 DNITFDDIVM
+531 D
-541 NNVLTPFVINSYY
+541 SYEI
-554 NMGPKGGHE
+554 H
-563 EYVWTT
+563 
-569 KALPVDEYTPVL
+569 
-581 GAFHFSNMVCNDVS
+581 
-595 IAAGVFL
+595 
-602 GLAEMPIKLVS
+602 
-613 FENVSFSYNKEALEG
+613 
-628 IPCMMEHPYKM
+628 MMKSE
-639 KRVGIFCLNVEK
+639 
-651 LETKNVTFD
+651 D
-660 GVLGDEIIKEW
+660 
-671 TR
+671 

>member
-1 MITTENL
+1 MARTLVELKGIRKAYGDNVILEDFDMSINENEFVTLLGPSGCGKTTSLRIIGGFETMQEGQLLLDGEEIGMLPSHKRPIN
-8 TVRFGKEAL
+8 TVFQRYAL
-17 FENVNIKFA
+17 F
-26 PGNCYGLIGA
+26 PHL
-36 NGAGKSTLIKLL
+36 
-48 LKELEPTEG
+48 
-57 TITINN
+57 
-63 KKLNKIKRRQIPKFR
+63 
-78 RNIGV
+78 
-83 VFQDFRLLKD
+83 
-93 RNIYDNVAFGLRNN
+93 NIYDNVAFGLRNN

-132 NVIKYLAKFDRPRDV
+132 NVIKHLAKFDRPRDV

-167 LKEIAKEQAK
+167 LKEITKEQAK

-421 SVKFQVNSYIMDVEV
+421 SVKFQVNCYIMDVEV

-451 GDDCIAIK
+451 GDEIGFTISPNNIYVESITEKKEKILANYDGANILEGSFIGENVFNFLGADFDTYITTFEPGEHVNAVIRPEDFDLVLDDPDSAI
-459 SGTYDLALKYQ
+459 LQ
-470 QASSDIL
+470 
-477 IENNLMA
+477 
-484 DGHGG
+484 G
-489 VVFGSESSGGIKNI
+489 VVTKSVFTGIH
-503 IVRRCLFENTDRGLR
+503 FEMHVLCEGMDLLVEDYQNVE
-518 IKTRRGRGNVGQI
+518 VGQRIGLKI
-531 DNITFDDIVM
+531 D
-541 NNVLTPFVINSYY
+541 SYEI
-554 NMGPKGGHE
+554 H
-563 EYVWTT
+563 
-569 KALPVDEYTPVL
+569 
-581 GAFHFSNMVCNDVS
+581 
-595 IAAGVFL
+595 
-602 GLAEMPIKLVS
+602 
-613 FENVSFSYNKEALEG
+613 
-628 IPCMMEHPYKM
+628 MMKSE
-639 KRVGIFCLNVEK
+639 
-651 LETKNVTFD
+651 D
-660 GVLGDEIIKEW
+660 
-671 TR
+671 

>member
-1 MITTENL
+1 MARTLVELKGIRKAYGDNVILEDFDMSINENEFVTLLGPSGCGKTTSLRIIGGFETMQEGQLLLDGEEIGMLPSHKRPIN
-8 TVRFGKEAL
+8 TVFQRYAL
-17 FENVNIKFA
+17 F
-26 PGNCYGLIGA
+26 PHL
-36 NGAGKSTLIKLL
+36 
-48 LKELEPTEG
+48 
-57 TITINN
+57 
-63 KKLNKIKRRQIPKFR
+63 
-78 RNIGV
+78 
-83 VFQDFRLLKD
+83 
-93 RNIYDNVAFGLRNN
+93 NIYDNVAFGLRNN

-167 LKEIAKEQAK
+167 IKEITKEQAK

-183 LLEEILVRHDVAVKL
+183 LLEEILLRHDVTVNL

-217 DVYQKMLNRISKRQ
+217 DVYQKMLKRISKRQ

-408 APLESAKLIGHVR
+408 APLESAKLIGHVK

-436 NGTVIHVSSEDKFSV
+436 NGTVIHVSSEDKF
-451 GDDCIAIK
+451 AI
-459 SGTYDLALKYQ
+459 
-470 QASSDIL
+470 
-477 IENNLMA
+477 
-484 DGHGG
+484 
-489 VVFGSESSGGIKNI
+489 
-503 IVRRCLFENTDRGLR
+503 
-518 IKTRRGRGNVGQI
+518 
-531 DNITFDDIVM
+531 
-541 NNVLTPFVINSYY
+541 
-554 NMGPKGGHE
+554 
-563 EYVWTT
+563 
-569 KALPVDEYTPVL
+569 
-581 GAFHFSNMVCNDVS
+581 
-595 IAAGVFL
+595 
-602 GLAEMPIKLVS
+602 
-613 FENVSFSYNKEALEG
+613 
-628 IPCMMEHPYKM
+628 
-639 KRVGIFCLNVEK
+639 
-651 LETKNVTFD
+651 
-660 GVLGDEIIKEW
+660 GDEIGFTISPNNIYVESITEKKEKILANYDGANILEGSFVGENVFNFLGADFD
-671 TR
+671 TYITTFEPGEHVNAVIRPEDFDLVLDDPDSAILQGVVTKSVFTGIHFEMHVLCEGMDLLVEDYQNVEVGQRIGLKIDSYEIHMMKSED

>member
-1 MITTENL
+1 MARTLVELKGIRKAYGDNVILEDFDMSINENEFVTLLGPSGCGKTTSLRIIGGFETMQEGQLLLDGEEIGMLPSHKRPIN
-8 TVRFGKEAL
+8 TVFQRYAL
-17 FENVNIKFA
+17 F
-26 PGNCYGLIGA
+26 PHL
-36 NGAGKSTLIKLL
+36 
-48 LKELEPTEG
+48 
-57 TITINN
+57 
-63 KKLNKIKRRQIPKFR
+63 
-78 RNIGV
+78 
-83 VFQDFRLLKD
+83 
-93 RNIYDNVAFGLRNN
+93 NIYDNVAFGLRNN

-112 YDLGVMEMMEEYGFD
+112 YDLGVMEIMEEYGFD

-451 GDDCIAIK
+451 GDEIGFTISPNNIYVESITEKKEKILANYDGANILEGSFIGENVFNFLGADFDTYITTFEPGEHVNAVIRPEDFDLVLDDPDSAI
-459 SGTYDLALKYQ
+459 LQ
-470 QASSDIL
+470 
-477 IENNLMA
+477 
-484 DGHGG
+484 G
-489 VVFGSESSGGIKNI
+489 VVTKSVFTGIH
-503 IVRRCLFENTDRGLR
+503 FEMHVLCEGMDLLVEDYQNVE
-518 IKTRRGRGNVGQI
+518 VGQRIGLKI
-531 DNITFDDIVM
+531 D
-541 NNVLTPFVINSYY
+541 SYEI
-554 NMGPKGGHE
+554 H
-563 EYVWTT
+563 
-569 KALPVDEYTPVL
+569 
-581 GAFHFSNMVCNDVS
+581 
-595 IAAGVFL
+595 
-602 GLAEMPIKLVS
+602 
-613 FENVSFSYNKEALEG
+613 
-628 IPCMMEHPYKM
+628 MMKSE
-639 KRVGIFCLNVEK
+639 
-651 LETKNVTFD
+651 D
-660 GVLGDEIIKEW
+660 
-671 TR
+671 